1 MVIEIDEAK
10 LHKEGRK
17 ERIRRVWNKFLIY
30 IEYILVTPYLEFK
43 DFYKAVS
50 NMEVSL
56 MYSTFIV
63 FLYIHLN
70 QIGGNIKYY
79 LATLIFLFWAY
90 GIFKSGEFMNYYN
103 QKYHLKKWDLP
114 TINSKNKKVYI
125 LPLKLLRVWPFR
137 NANICKCQF
146 C

>member
-103 QKYHLKKWDLP
+103 QKYHLKK
-114 TINSKNKKVYI
+114 
-125 LPLKLLRVWPFR
+125 
-137 NANICKCQF
+137 
-146 C
+146 